1 MMAMAREFRL
11 IPIVLLASV
20 CLLAL
25 KVSGIVFDGG
35 YTLADRLQGKHKSDL
50 VVTDGNSVPDFPK
63 IVNADSS
70 PATPDA
76 RGDAAGAKLPWAQA
90 MFNYNGAGAN
100 SASDTARTP
109 DKGDITGSVNGG
121 VKKPAAKPADT
132 DDITYSSGAA
142 APKKTEGTTDTGPP
156 LKTSE
161 KPPEP
166 TKLDVGGDAYPLQQ
180 GKINSPGERAILGRL
195 QDRRQELDARNRDLD
210 MRESLLKAAEK
221 RLEAKVNELKEIE
234 TRIKVASNTR
244 DEAEAQRFKGIVA
257 MYEGMKPKEAAR
269 IFDRLDMR
277 ILAEV
282 ATTLK
287 PRTMSEILAQMTP
300 ESAEKLT
307 VELANRANAQAKP
320 VSGGELPKI
329 DGKPRS

>member
-1 MMAMAREFRL
+1 MIRMARDFRL
-11 IPIVLLASV
+11 IPIVLLASI

-50 VVTDGNSVPDFPK
+50 VVTDGDSVPDFPK
-63 IVNADSS
+63 IVNADSG
-70 PATPDA
+70 PEAPDS
-76 RGDAAGAKLPWAQA
+76 RRDAGGTKLPWAQA
-90 MFNYNGAGAN
+90 MFNYNGAGGDA
-100 SASDTARTP
+100 ARTL
-109 DKGDITGSVNGG
+109 DKGDVTGSVSGG
-121 VKKPAAKPADT
+121 AKKPAAKANAD
-132 DDITYSSGAA
+132 DDITYSSGHGDAA
-142 APKKTEGTTDTGPP
+142 AEKKVEGASDPGPP
-156 LKTSE
+156 LKTSD

-166 TKLDVGGDAYPLQQ
+166 TKLDVGGDAYPLAQ

-234 TRIKVASNTR
+234 NRIKVASNTR
-244 DEAEAQRFKGIVA
+244 DEAETQRFKGIVA

-320 VSGGELPKI
+320 ASGGELPKI